1 MIAGTLAFMNP
12 TLVGLS
18 VAFLSVLIAI
28 LLEGA
33 HFLSFFKISAIL
45 LIIGGTAG
53 ATFASFSL
61 EQIKD
66 LVFNL
71 QTAVFPKRKL
81 PLGDIFL
88 DFAERARKNGLLSLE
103 DNLKSIQD
111 PFLQRGIQLI
121 VDGTDPRAVEEIL
134 FESALAME
142 DKEANSAKILETAG
156 GFSPTVGIIGTVMGL
171 VGVLENLGAGTRAL
185 GEGIATAFI
194 ATFYGIAF
202 ANLLFFP
209 LANRIKSWSKEQSD
223 RRQAIIRGVI
233 ALQSGDNRRILME
246 RMTPFIG

>member
-1 MIAGTLAFMNP
+1 MIVGTLTKMNP
-12 TLVGLS
+12 TFVGLS

-33 HFLSFFKISAIL
+33 HFLSFFKISAFL
-45 LIIGGTAG
+45 LIVGGTAG

-61 EQIKD
+61 VQIKD
-66 LVFNL
+66 LIFNL
-71 QTAVFPKRKL
+71 QRSVFPKRKL
-81 PLGDIFL
+81 PLGELFL

-134 FESALAME
+134 FEFAIAME
-142 DKEANSAKILETAG
+142 DKETNSAKILETAG

-171 VGVLENLGAGTRAL
+171 VGVLENLGAGTKAL

-246 RMTPFIG
+246 RMNPFID